1 VAWFA
6 TLWSIAMIA
15 RLLCLVAGLLSAT
28 AFAAVSADEAASL
41 DRDLTPMGAVRAASA
56 DGRIPAWTGGLERR
70 DIDARQGYV
79 DPFAADRPLFE
90 ITAQNFEEH
99 AVHLTP
105 AQQEM
110 FRRYKSYRMP
120 VYPTRRSASFP
131 EGVYA
136 AVKRNAVRAHLT
148 GTDSLSGAVT
158 GPAFPM
164 ARNGAEAI
172 WNHRTKYIAP
182 GLKGY
187 YSVAVANRDG
197 RFFLSRVIRYASIKY
212 NRIGIEP
219 EELDNNIF
227 LYYLTYVLAPP
238 RLSGNI
244 VLVHQ
249 TIDQEKQPNMA
260 WSYSPG
266 QRRVRRAP
274 ELGHDNP
281 TLASDSLATHD
292 QIDTFNGSL
301 ERYDW
306 KLGGKREIY
315 IPYNAYRLEARGLKP
330 EQIIQ
335 PNHIDQS
342 LTRYE
347 LHRVWVVDATLRK
360 GAGHVYKRRTFY
372 LDEDSWHIAIVD
384 CYDRRDQLWRIQ
396 ESHLINVYDVPATQA
411 AAEIGYDF
419 FIGRYLVGA
428 LENTEEPTDYR
439 WQAEDRFFSPTA
451 IRQHGVQ

>member
-1 VAWFA
+1 MLTRILAVGA
-6 TLWSIAMIA
+6 LLLAMPWAQA
-15 RLLCLVAGLLSAT
+15 RVTPEQAERLGK
-28 AFAAVSADEAASL
+28 
-41 DRDLTPMGAVRAASA
+41 DLTPMGAIRAGNAA
-56 DGRIPAWTGGLERR
+56 GTIPEWSGGLKPRKVDEKR
-70 DIDARQGYV
+70 GYADPYAV
-79 DPFAADRPLFE
+79 DVPLFT
-90 ITAQNFEEH
+90 ITADNH
-99 AVHLTP
+99 AKYAQHLTA

-110 FRRYKSYRMP
+110 FKRYKTYRMN

-131 EGVYA
+131 SGVYA
-136 AVKRNAVRAHLT
+136 AVKRNALRAELT

-164 ARNGAEAI
+164 PRNGAEAI
-172 WNHRTKYIAP
+172 WNHRTKYIAS

-197 RFFLSRVIRYASIKY
+197 NFFLSRVIRYASIKY

-219 EELDNNIF
+219 EDLKDNIF

-249 TIDQEKQPNMA
+249 TISQDQQANMA

-281 TLASDSLATHD
+281 TLASDSLATQD

-306 KLGGKREIY
+306 KLLGKREIY
-315 IPYNAYRLEARGLKP
+315 IPYNAYRLEKRGLKP

-335 PNHIDQS
+335 PNHIDPA
-342 LTRYE
+342 LARYE
-347 LHRVWVVDATLRK
+347 LHRVWVVDATLRQ
-360 GAGHVYKRRTFY
+360 GTSHVYKRRTFY
-372 LDEDSWHIAIVD
+372 LDEDSWHIAVVD
-384 CYDRRDQLWRIQ
+384 CYDNRDQLWRIQ
-396 ESHLINVYDVPATQA
+396 ESHLMNVYDVPATQA
-411 AAEIGYDF
+411 AVEVGYDF

-428 LENTEEPTDYR
+428 LENDEEMTDYR
-439 WQAEDRFFSPTA
+439 WQADDNFFTPNGM
-451 IRQHGVQ
+451 RRHGTQ